1 MKKVVSFQKEI
12 PFQTDIAEITS
23 ISLEHNLQSKENYH
37 LKGDYIISGDY
48 KITDSSTNTE
58 PFHFSIPF
66 DIELDDHYL
75 LDQIQLDISD
85 FYYEIKNE
93 NTFVANIEMT
103 IDGLR
108 EKPLMEVREE
118 KVEPIPVSVEEK
130 IVPVIKEQEDSSA
143 FDQVKDDSS
152 NYSTYHIYIVR
163 EGDQLENI
171 LINYH
176 VTREDLEPYNDL
188 NELKVG
194 DKLIIPDIKNE

>member
-1 MKKVVSFQKEI
+1 MKKIVSFQKEI
-12 PFQTDIAEITS
+12 TFPTDIAEITS
-23 ISLEHNLQSKENYH
+23 ISLEHNLYSKDNNH
-37 LKGDYIISGDY
+37 LKGDFIVSGDY

-58 PFHFSIPF
+58 PFQYRIPF
-66 DIELDDHYL
+66 DIELDDHYI

-93 NTFVANIEMT
+93 KIFVANIELT
-103 IDGLR
+103 IDGLQ
-108 EKPLMEVREE
+108 EKPLMELREE
-118 KVEPIPVSVEEK
+118 KEEIPIPTVVEEK
-130 IVPVIKEQEDSSA
+130 TIAVTEEPSLLEDMKEN
-143 FDQVKDDSS
+143 S

-188 NELKVG
+188 SELKVG
-194 DKLIIPDIKNE
+194 DKLIVPESKNE